1 MDSTLIFHQGMLM
14 NEQDI
19 TEYNK
24 RNEDFHNMNI
34 QIGDN
39 FCLPEFTPIEHY
51 YSIERNKLNIIDT
64 IGENK

>member
-1 MDSTLIFHQGMLM
+1 MLM

-34 QIGDN
+34 QLGDY
-39 FCLPEFTPIEHY
+39 FCLPQFTPIEHY